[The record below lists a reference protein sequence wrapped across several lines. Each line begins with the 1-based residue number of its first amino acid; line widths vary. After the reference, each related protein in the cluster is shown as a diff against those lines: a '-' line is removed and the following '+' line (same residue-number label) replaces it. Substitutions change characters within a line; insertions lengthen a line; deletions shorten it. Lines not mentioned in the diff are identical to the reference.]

1 MVNSRAV
8 KATQAEGRE
17 KDGERWKGGE
27 EGRKEDEK
35 ADFSYWFLCVSLF

>member
-1 MVNSRAV
+1 MLNSRAV

-17 KDGERWKGGE
+17 KDGERGE

-35 ADFSYWFLCVSLF
+35 ADFFYWFLCVSLF